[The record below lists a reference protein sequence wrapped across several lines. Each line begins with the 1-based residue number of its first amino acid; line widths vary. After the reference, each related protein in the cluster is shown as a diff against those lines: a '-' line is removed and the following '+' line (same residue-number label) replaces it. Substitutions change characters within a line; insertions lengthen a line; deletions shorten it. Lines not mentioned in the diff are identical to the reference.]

1 MFKFKLNYAVYYD
14 YCSNTHYNYR
24 EQYIDVQKYEIYF
37 ECWPGYLT
45 SGQSD
50 QVKYPV
56 EHEK

>member
-1 MFKFKLNYAVYYD
+1 MTI
-14 YCSNTHYNYR
+14 NTNYNYR

-45 SGQSD
+45 SEQNE
-50 QVKYPV
+50 QVRYPV